1 MSNLAVAVNSSK
13 IFSFLN
19 VNLGSDYHYYGLKWS
34 PDSLCFFFDG
44 KEIRSVH
51 NDYCFSSAPI
61 YLSEAIITW
70 AGEVTDA
77 IDGTQMEIDYVRVY
91 NEILPSD
98 KTNFIN
104 NDEFE
109 IDKTTTDS
117 KRFKKRY
124 INTIRHR

>member
-1 MSNLAVAVNSSK
+1 
-13 IFSFLN
+13 
-19 VNLGSDYHYYGLKWS
+19 
-34 PDSLCFFFDG
+34 
-44 KEIRSVH
+44 
-51 NDYCFSSAPI
+51 
-61 YLSEAIITW
+61 
-70 AGEVTDA
+70 
-77 IDGTQMEIDYVRVY
+77 MEIDYVRVY